1 MDLPG
6 KGVSYWLDSTP
17 TTSFPVQEGDLAV
30 DVAIL
35 GGGIVGVTVGFLLK
49 EAGVRVALVE
59 ARRVLEGVTG
69 HTTGKLTSLHALIY
83 RSLIDR
89 FDRERA
95 YLYGQANQAAIELV
109 ASIIG
114 QKGIACDF
122 ARLPA
127 YTYAVH
133 EDDMAQVESEVEAAQ
148 SLDLPAS
155 FERNP
160 PLPYHTLGAVCF
172 QNQARFHPR
181 KYLLALA
188 NAIPGNGS
196 YILEQTTA
204 LDVDDGRPAIVTTN
218 YGKIRAH
225 DVIVATHF
233 PFLDRGL
240 YFTRQTPR
248 LAYVLGV
255 YVVEPVPEGLF
266 ISTQPDYHSLRPQPT
281 SDGMMLIAGGGEHV
295 TGQGGDTRQYYRNLD
310 SWVHQHFHV
319 RSIAYRWST
328 QDNYTVDGLPFV
340 GKYTPASSHLY
351 VATGFFGWGMTNGT
365 AAALLLADTIL
376 GRPNPWAAVYDPSR
390 VWRAKT
396 LLGVARRGTESA
408 GQLVT
413 GYLSKGEP
421 LSPDQIRAGEG
432 RVIDYRG
439 KKLAVYREMSG
450 KLHVVSAICGHMGC
464 VVSWNSA
471 ETTWDC
477 PCHSSRYTVD
487 GEFIHGPTVK
497 NLAKEEMPEKVQE
510 PV

>member
-6 KGVSYWLDSTP
+6 KGVSYWLDSAP

-95 YLYGQANQAAIELV
+95 YEQ
-109 ASIIG
+109 
-114 QKGIACDF
+114 
-122 ARLPA
+122 
-127 YTYAVH
+127 
-133 EDDMAQVESEVEAAQ
+133 
-148 SLDLPAS
+148 
-155 FERNP
+155 NP
-160 PLPYHTLGAVCF
+160 PLPYHTLGAACF

-196 YILEQTTA
+196 YILEQTTV

-218 YGKIRAH
+218 HGKIRAH

-248 LAYVLGV
+248 LAYVLGG

-295 TGQGGDTRQYYRNLD
+295 TGQGGDTRQYYRDLD

-340 GKYTPASSHLY
+340 GKYTPVSSHLY

-396 LLGVARRGTESA
+396 LFGAARRGTESA

-413 GYLSKGEP
+413 P
-421 LSPDQIRAGEG
+421 LATP
-432 RVIDYRG
+432 
-439 KKLAVYREMSG
+439 
-450 KLHVVSAICGHMGC
+450 
-464 VVSWNSA
+464 
-471 ETTWDC
+471 
-477 PCHSSRYTVD
+477 
-487 GEFIHGPTVK
+487 
-497 NLAKEEMPEKVQE
+497 
-510 PV
+510 